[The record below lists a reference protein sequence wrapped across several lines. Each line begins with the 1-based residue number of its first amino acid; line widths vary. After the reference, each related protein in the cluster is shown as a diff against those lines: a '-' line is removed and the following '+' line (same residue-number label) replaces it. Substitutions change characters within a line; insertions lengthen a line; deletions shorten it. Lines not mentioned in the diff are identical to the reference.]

1 MLGIFDIETP
11 LARNRF
17 TVNVLTAMDD
27 KVVSEGRVRSYP
39 IRMFYVVRSL
49 FDNCIVDLFISIYC
63 KMLFPYCYVCY
74 RGRHLWAS
82 GVKSMFI
89 TYTKHTS

>member
-1 MLGIFDIETP
+1 MLEIFDIETP

-27 KVVSEGRVRSYP
+27 KVDSEGRARSYP

-49 FDNCIVDLFISIYC
+49 FDTYVLLIHSYLYIAKCYSHIVLFETEDAIC
-63 KMLFPYCYVCY
+63 GPV
-74 RGRHLWAS
+74 
-82 GVKSMFI
+82 V
-89 TYTKHTS
+89 